1 MKIQTHLHSNKST
14 ESDLDLLQMV
24 STIWKG
30 KWIVLFLTA
39 IFFVLAF
46 IYASGKVSI
55 YEADALLQV
64 EAKKAAIPGIEE
76 LAGLTQDSTAV
87 GTELEIIKSRKTLG
101 KAVSDLKLDISAE
114 PKRVPILSIFYSK
127 YFNVNKINKLP
138 KVWDRFDKFF
148 HKYAWGS
155 EKINVVSLTVP
166 DYLLN
171 KTLTLISQG
180 NSKFTILYKEKLL
193 LEGEV
198 GRSSSSIDKKLM
210 VFVSELSAMPG
221 TEFYV
226 EKQSK
231 LEVTQSLRRAINVS
245 EKGKKTGIIK
255 LTLHGKNKKKIV
267 GILNHISRSYLEQN
281 KSRSSE
287 EATSALKFLKE
298 QIRPVKALVD
308 QAEGS
313 LSKYRTDN
321 QTADL
326 SRETQAVLD
335 VVSSIDTELQTLSL
349 KREEL
354 AQRYTNNHPTIQ
366 AIFSQEKK
374 LEKRKKAS
382 LSQVVKLPVKQ
393 QKLLK
398 LERDFK
404 VANTIY
410 SDILNNIQE
419 FKIAEASTV
428 GNVYIIDTAIVY
440 HSPVKPKKSL
450 IIVAGTILG
459 MIFGIALVFLRK
471 LLHRTVDNPE
481 ILEEVTGI
489 PVYATVPL
497 TDATKQAGRFN
508 SKNKRMNLLA
518 SEDMTDPAIESLRSL
533 RTSLHFALLES
544 KNNIVMVT
552 GPSPGIGKSFITSN
566 FAAVTAASEQRIL
579 LIDADMRKGYI
590 HNLVNKKV
598 SPGLSDLI
606 SNKSTLKEVIHTVKV
621 GNATMDV
628 ITRGKTPPNPSEL
641 LMHSNFEKLL
651 TLVSDRY
658 DLVLIDTPPIHA
670 VTDPTII
677 GKHAGV
683 VFMVVRSDQHHI
695 KEIEHA
701 VKRLAYTNIPVKGF
715 IFNGYVAKNSGY
727 GYDYGYA
734 YYGDYKVKE

>member
-1 MKIQTHLHSNKST
+1 MKIQTHLHSDKST
-14 ESDLDLLQMV
+14 EADIDLLQIV

-30 KWIVLFLTA
+30 KWIVIFLTTVFA
-39 IFFVLAF
+39 ILSF
-46 IYASGKVSI
+46 IYASGKVPI

-76 LAGLTQDSTAV
+76 LAGLTQDNAAV

-101 KAVSDLKLDISAE
+101 KAVNDLKLDISAD
-114 PKRVPILSIFYSK
+114 PKRVPILGNFYNK

-138 KVWDRFDKFF
+138 KIWSRFDTFF
-148 HKYAWGS
+148 HKYAWGN
-155 EKINVVSLTVP
+155 EKINVVSLVVP
-166 DYLLN
+166 DKLLN
-171 KTLTLISQG
+171 KTLTLVSQG
-180 NSKFTILYKEKLL
+180 NSKFTVLFDEKLL
-193 LEGEV
+193 LEGKV
-198 GRSSSSIDKKLM
+198 GQSSSSVDNSMKI
-210 VFVSELSAMPG
+210 FVSELTSLPG
-221 TEFYV
+221 TEFYIK
-226 EKQSK
+226 KQSK
-231 LEVTQSLRRAINVS
+231 LEVTQSLRREINVS

-255 LTLHGKNKKKIV
+255 LTLHGKDKKTIV
-267 GILNHISRSYLEQN
+267 QVLDHISRSYLEQN

-287 EATSALKFLKE
+287 EATSALTFLKE
-298 QIRPVKALVD
+298 QIKPVKALVD

-335 VVSSIDTELQTLSL
+335 VVSGVDTELQKLVL

-354 AQRYTNNHPTIQ
+354 SQRYTNNHPTIQ
-366 AIFSQEKK
+366 AIFAQEKK
-374 LEKRKKAS
+374 LAKQKKAS
-382 LSQVVKLPVKQ
+382 LTQVVKLPVKQ

-410 SDILNNIQE
+410 NDILNNIQE
-419 FKIAEASTV
+419 FKIAEASTL

-440 HSPVKPKKSL
+440 NSPVKPKKNL

-459 MIFGIALVFLRK
+459 MIFGISLVFLRK
-471 LLHRTVDNPE
+471 MLHRTVDNPE
-481 ILEEVTGI
+481 ILEEITGI

-497 TDATKQAGRFN
+497 TDGTKQGSRFN
-508 SKNKRMNLLA
+508 SKNKQMNLLA
-518 SEDMTDPAIESLRSL
+518 AEDMADPAIESLRSL

-590 HNLVNKKV
+590 HNLINRKV
-598 SPGLSDLI
+598 GPGLSDLI
-606 SNKSTLKEVIHTVKV
+606 SNKSTLKEVIHTIPV

-651 TLVSDRY
+651 TLVSNRY

-677 GKHAGV
+677 GKHSGV

-734 YYGDYKVKE
+734 YYGDYKVNN